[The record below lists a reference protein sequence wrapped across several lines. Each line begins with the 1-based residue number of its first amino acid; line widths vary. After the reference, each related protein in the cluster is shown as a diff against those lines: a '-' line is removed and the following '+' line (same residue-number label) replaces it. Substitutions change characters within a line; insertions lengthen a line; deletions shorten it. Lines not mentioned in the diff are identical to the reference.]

1 MEVSL
6 AAPEQLKPKPDVDSL
21 QFGKYFTDH
30 MMQVE
35 FNKAKGGWQTPEIMP
50 FQNISLHP
58 AAKVFHYAVEVMA
71 LVAIF
76 AFGIL
81 FIAHLGKNMITYLH
95 THTNRISQCK
105 SWRVH

>member
-1 MEVSL
+1 MEVNL

-30 MMQVE
+30 MMRVE

-58 AAKVFHYAVEVMA
+58 AAKVFHYAVEVKTDTW
-71 LVAIF
+71 VA
-76 AFGIL
+76 
-81 FIAHLGKNMITYLH
+81 T
-95 THTNRISQCK
+95 
-105 SWRVH
+105 

>member
-1 MEVSL
+1 MEVNL

-30 MMQVE
+30 MMRVE

-58 AAKVFHYAVEVMA
+58 AAKVFHYAVEVRTDTW
-71 LVAIF
+71 VATHNYICFGISSHLSPWKLYDNIF
-76 AFGIL
+76 AY
-81 FIAHLGKNMITYLH
+81 AH
-95 THTNRISQCK
+95 
-105 SWRVH
+105 